1 MVTQNRIWTGLVGL
15 AWLAASSGVRAQES
29 RGVITGRV
37 SDVSEAAVVGAEVR
51 TENIK
56 TGVVT
61 VGVTGEGGGFR
72 LPFLIPGVYR
82 VTIEHPG
89 FKKVSV
95 EGIEVRVGETVDLPV
110 RLELGNVTEAVHV
123 TAMAPP
129 LDTATS
135 SVGAVMDHR
144 RLQELP
150 QRGGNPMELTRLTP
164 QVVVLTNLR
173 ALKASSPQGTS
184 TISVAGSS
192 RFNTEFQIDGIT
204 NTAADTGEGYARVA
218 FIPPASAISEF
229 RMEVSPYD
237 ASFGHT
243 SGATV
248 NISTRSGSNELRG
261 DLRYWLRNAAL
272 DAPNWFEN
280 RNATKPAIY
289 QDNRYGLSAGGP
301 LWIPKTYSGR
311 NRTFWFYAYEGNRW
325 GRPTPTTNTVPTAAQ
340 RRGDF
345 SALLEIPQGSRYHI
359 YNPFTTRPATGG
371 RFQRD
376 PFPGNRIPSSLL
388 DRVGQN
394 LVNLYPEPN
403 QAGRADGTNNHF
415 YVDVRRQEYNTHL
428 GRIDHAFSE
437 SHRLFFRI
445 NDYGWENTQDR
456 FGNPAGRFHTRQARQ
471 GLALDDVVVLGPSMV
486 LNLRYGLTFAEFGER
501 RGTQGIDL
509 ASLGFSPALIRLVDA
524 SRSTVPRVRVGAY
537 APLSNW
543 NNGDGANTSLTHT
556 FLANLTHV
564 RGSHNLRYG
573 ADFRVYRGFGTRTP
587 QMNAP
592 DFNFTA
598 AYTRGPLDNA
608 AASPLGQELAAML
621 LGVPEG
627 VMELTASYALQD
639 KFWGV
644 FLQNDWRVNSRLTLN
659 LGVRYEYES
668 PITERFD
675 RLVAGYDFVTP
686 NPIEAQAR
694 ASYALNPIQ
703 EIPSA
708 VFRTTGGLQF
718 VKRDGFGRSPF
729 RGERNNLMPRVGLA
743 YRFAADTVL
752 RAGYGMYFDS
762 IGVNRTIARQTG
774 FSQATLIQA
783 SLDNGVTYVATNANP
798 LPGGLILPKGA
809 SGGLVTSLG
818 QSFSFYDPSLKHG
831 YSQRWSVGI
840 QRMLPGQFLSEVSYV
855 ANRGTRLGVER
866 QFNATP
872 ARYLS
877 TSPLRDQATINSL
890 TQTFPSPFF
899 GLAPSYARTITRAD
913 LLRPYPQFGN
923 LSAVVTDGY
932 SWYHSMQLRGER
944 RMRHGVSLQASYV
957 WSKFME
963 ATEYLNAADAR
974 PYESISQ
981 WDRPHRITAS
991 GIWEIPFGRGRRFG
1005 RQMPGAANFL
1015 LGDWQLNGIWAVQS
1029 GQPLGFGNAIFI
1041 GDIKSVALPSGA
1053 RSVERWFNTDG
1064 FNRDSRQQ
1072 LQFNY
1077 RQFPLR
1083 FSGVRGDG
1091 QRAWDF
1097 SLFKTFPLAERIQL
1111 QFRAE
1116 VYNALNQPS
1125 FNNPNTNPTSA
1136 AFGSITDTASDAR
1149 NWQLSLW
1156 LKF

>member
-1 MVTQNRIWTGLVGL
+1 VTQNGTWTVLAGL
-15 AWLAASSGVRAQES
+15 AWLAASYGVAAQES

-37 SDVSEAAVVGAEVR
+37 SDVSNAAVAGAQVR
-51 TENIK
+51 AENVE

-61 VGVTGEGGGFR
+61 TAVTGEGGDFR

-82 VTIEHPG
+82 ISVEYPG
-89 FKKVSV
+89 FKAVSMESV
-95 EGIEVRVGETVDLPV
+95 QVRVGETVDLPV
-110 RLELGNVTEAVHV
+110 RLELGNVAETVEV
-123 TAMAPP
+123 TSLAPP

-135 SVGAVMDHR
+135 SIAAVMDQR
-144 RLQELP
+144 RIQELP

-192 RFNTEFQIDGIT
+192 RFNTEFLIDGIT
-204 NTAADTGEGYARVA
+204 NTAADSGEGYARVA
-218 FIPPASAISEF
+218 FIPPSSAISEF

-248 NISTRSGSNELRG
+248 NISTRSGSNALRG

-280 RNATKPAIY
+280 RNGVKPAIY

-301 LWIPKTYSGR
+301 LWIPKTYNGR
-311 NRTFWFYAYEGNRW
+311 NRTFWFYAYEGNQW

-340 RRGDF
+340 RQGDF
-345 SALLEIPQGSRYHI
+345 SALLAIPQGSRYQL
-359 YNPFTTRPATGG
+359 YNPFTTRAIGGG

-376 PFPGNRIPSSLL
+376 PFPGNQIPSSLL

-394 LVNLYPEPN
+394 LVNLYPAPN
-403 QAGRADGTNNHF
+403 QEGRADGTNNHF

-428 GRIDHAFSE
+428 GRMDHAFSE

-445 NDYGWENTQDR
+445 NDYGWGNTQDR

-471 GLALDDVVVLGPSMV
+471 GLALDDVLILSPSMV

-509 ASLGFSPALIRLVDA
+509 ASLGFSPALVSLVDA
-524 SRSTVPRVRVGAY
+524 ARAPAPRVRVGAY
-537 APLSNW
+537 TPLSNW

-556 FLANLTHV
+556 LMANLTQV
-564 RGSHNLRYG
+564 RGPHSLRYG
-573 ADFRVYRGFGTRTP
+573 ADIRVYRGFGTRTP

-592 DFNFTA
+592 DFNFTTT
-598 AYTRGPLDNA
+598 YTSGPLDNA
-608 AASPLGQELAAML
+608 PAAPLGQELAAML

-639 KFWGV
+639 KFVGL
-644 FLQNDWRVNSRLTLN
+644 FFQDDWRVNSRLTLN
-659 LGVRYEYES
+659 IGLRYEYES
-668 PITERFD
+668 PVTERFD

-694 ASYALNPIQ
+694 TNYALSPIP
-703 EIPSA
+703 EIPPA
-708 VFRTTGGLQF
+708 AFRTTGGLQF
-718 VKRDGFGRSPF
+718 VTRDGFGRSPF
-729 RGERNNLMPRVGLA
+729 WGERNNFMPRVGLA
-743 YRFAADTVL
+743 YRFAGDTVL

-798 LPGGLILPKGA
+798 LPSGLIPPRGADGGLA
-809 SGGLVTSLG
+809 TSLG
-818 QSFSFYDPSLKHG
+818 QGFTFYDPALKHG
-831 YSQRWSVGI
+831 YSQRWSLGI
-840 QRMLPGQFLSEVSYV
+840 QRMLPGQFLGEISYV
-855 ANRGTRLGVER
+855 ANRGTRLGVDR

-872 ARYLS
+872 AQYLS
-877 TSPLRDQATINSL
+877 TSPLRDQTVINSL
-890 TQTFPSPFF
+890 TQTFSSPFF
-899 GLAPSYARTITRAD
+899 GLAPTYPRTITRAD
-913 LLRPYPQFGN
+913 LLRPYPHFGN
-923 LSAVVTDGY
+923 LSAVVPDGY
-932 SWYHSMQLRGER
+932 SWYHSLQLRGER
-944 RMRHGVSLQASYV
+944 RMRNGLSLQASYV

-991 GIWEIPFGRGRRFG
+991 GIWEIPVGRGRRFG
-1005 RQMPGAANFL
+1005 RQMPAAANFL
-1015 LGDWQLNGIWAVQS
+1015 FGNWQLNGIWAVQS
-1029 GQPLGFGNAIFI
+1029 GQPLGFGNAVFI
-1041 GDIKSVALPSGA
+1041 GDIKSVALPAGL
-1053 RSVERWFNTDG
+1053 RSVDRWFNTEG
-1064 FNRDSRQQ
+1064 FNRDARQQ

-1083 FSGVRGDG
+1083 FSGIRGDG

-1097 SLFKTFPLAERIQL
+1097 SLFKTIPVAERIQL

-1116 VYNALNQPS
+1116 VYNALNQAS
-1125 FNNPNTNPTSA
+1125 FNNPNTTPTSA
-1136 AFGSITDTASDAR
+1136 AFGTITDTASDAR
-1149 NWQLSLW
+1149 NWLLSLW